1 MFIMETLKISV
12 EGFDFDEVASELKRL
27 AETQDMNV
35 QVKPASVDFGGLAL
49 DPATIIVSGA
59 SVLSA
64 LITALFAYLATRRNG
79 TIVIIGSN
87 GRKIEIPKG
96 TSKDDIG
103 YYIEQA
109 RKLDAEQIVLARV
122 S

>member
-1 MFIMETLKISV
+1 METIKLTV
-12 EGFDFDEVASELKRL
+12 DGYNFDEVASELKKL
-27 AETQDMNV
+27 VETERINIQA
-35 QVKPASVDFGGLAL
+35 KPSSVDFGGLAL

-79 TIVIIGSN
+79 MIIISGSN

-96 TSKDDIG
+96 TSKEDIE

-109 RKLDAEQIVLARV
+109 RKLDAEQIVLARI

>member
-1 MFIMETLKISV
+1 METLKISV

-27 AETQDMNV
+27 TETQDINV
-35 QVKPASVDFGGLAL
+35 QVKPASVNFGGLAL

-64 LITALFAYLATRRNG
+64 LITALFAYLAIRRQG
-79 TIVIIGSN
+79 TIVITGSN

-103 YYIEQA
+103 NYIEQA
-109 RKLDAEQIVLARV
+109 RKLYAEQIVIARV